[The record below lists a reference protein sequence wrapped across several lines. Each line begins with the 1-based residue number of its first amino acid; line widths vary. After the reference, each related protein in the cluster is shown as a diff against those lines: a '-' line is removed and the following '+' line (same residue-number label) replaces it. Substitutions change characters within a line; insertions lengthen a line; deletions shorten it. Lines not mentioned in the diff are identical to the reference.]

1 MYVNVNAVT
10 YDKMPENVMDA
21 LRRNPYVALIVR
33 WDGGDPVIIPALTA
47 LAKDEGR
54 VYYPLSYLSSL
65 YRTINA
71 ALAQPLP
78 SVNAAPQITA
88 PVQSTS
94 DYTPTPESSGI
105 KKGSSSTQSAADT
118 ADTKPEDAESPEK
131 ETAAE
136 PEGGTAAGPQAESSD
151 DSQVLDT
158 AQVTQVQKNQSPV
171 TIIVLIA
178 SAALLLLVAV
188 LIAVLLTMKR
198 R

>member
-1 MYVNVNAVT
+1 MNAKKLITTTAAALLAVIAANAQT
-10 YDKMPENVMDA
+10 QEFFVEEVWPEGKMP
-21 LRRNPYVALIVR
+21 
-33 WDGGDPVIIPALTA
+33 G
-47 LAKDEGR
+47 
-54 VYYPLSYLSSL
+54 
-65 YRTINA
+65 
-71 ALAQPLP
+71 
-78 SVNAAPQITA
+78 
-88 PVQSTS
+88 
-94 DYTPTPESSGI
+94 
-105 KKGSSSTQSAADT
+105 
-118 ADTKPEDAESPEK
+118 KP
-131 ETAAE
+131 AAE